1 MSLAKQATKL
11 NILLTADGTAS
22 NRVEYEVAVQNKDIE
37 ITPEFFSGGAFDES
51 IGGKRIS
58 NLRGYRVR
66 INLSYDGAIE
76 TAQKIVGTSSAVDS
90 TYREMF
96 NEMMSCFS
104 SGTITESVPNTSFDK
119 MYVRVGTN
127 AGTQNAV
134 TINATS
140 GTFMGFIPEDI
151 SYTQTY
157 SNQIG
162 RFRPSITLV
171 SEDLMPSIPEE
182 LEGVL

>member
-76 TAQKIVGTSSAVDS
+76 TAQKTVGAGSATDS

-104 SGTITESVPNTSFDK
+104 AGTITESVPNTTFDK
-119 MYVRVGTN
+119 MFVRVGTD
-127 AGTQNAV
+127 AGQNAIPV
-134 TINATS
+134 SASNTTWMA
-140 GTFMGFIPEDI
+140 FIPEDI

>member
-11 NILLTADGTAS
+11 NILLTADGTSS
-22 NRVEYEVAVQNKDIE
+22 NRVEYEMTVQNKDIE
-37 ITPEFFSGGAFDES
+37 IVPEFFSGGAFDES

-66 INLSYDGAIE
+66 INLSYNGAIE
-76 TAQKIVGTSSAVDS
+76 TTQKIIGTASAVDS

-96 NEMMSCFS
+96 NEIMSCFS
-104 SGTITESVPNTSFDK
+104 TGTITESVPNTSFDK
-119 MYVRVGTN
+119 MYVRVETN
-127 AGTQNAV
+127 AGSNAIPISASN
-134 TINATS
+134 TDWMA
-140 GTFMGFIPEDI
+140 FITEDM

-157 SNQIG
+157 TNQIG
-162 RFRPSITLV
+162 RFTPSITLV
-171 SEDLMPSIPEE
+171 SETLMPSIPSE

>member
-22 NRVEYEVAVQNKDIE
+22 NRVEYEMTVQNKDIE
-37 ITPEFFSGGAFDES
+37 IVPEFFSGGAFDES

-66 INLSYDGAIE
+66 INLSYNGAIE
-76 TAQKIVGTSSAVDS
+76 TTQKIIGTASAVDS

-96 NEMMSCFS
+96 NEIMSCFS
-104 SGTITESVPNTSFDK
+104 TGTITESVPNTSFDK

-140 GTFMGFIPEDI
+140 GTFMGFIPEDM

-157 SNQIG
+157 TNQIG
-162 RFRPSITLV
+162 RFTPSITLV
-171 SEDLMPSIPEE
+171 SETLMPSIPSE